1 MIAPADAFRSRQK
14 GITLAHAAHPSR
26 SAVMQPSRPRSLTA
40 FSLTAALVVGA
51 LTLSSCDKQK
61 KAADAA
67 RSESTS
73 AVPQPAE
80 DSSTGATSL
89 TAAPLIVPPE
99 SDDKAPDTF
108 RVKLETTKGTV
119 HMRIHR
125 AWAPKG
131 VDRFY
136 TLVNAGFFESVA
148 LFRVIPGF
156 VAQFGIHG
164 NPETAGLWRNHTISD
179 DPVKHKN
186 RRGTVVFATAGPN
199 TRTTQLFINLA
210 DNTNLDAMG
219 FSPIG
224 EIENMEAVDAFYSGY
239 GEGAPN
245 GNGPDQR
252 AMQERGNAY
261 LHVEFPKLD
270 YITRAEVLEK

>member
-1 MIAPADAFRSRQK
+1 MRDVLIEWQCRRRAETSAEIRVASAASIKMPCSARK
-14 GITLAHAAHPSR
+14 GLAR
-26 SAVMQPSRPRSLTA
+26 SAI
-40 FSLTAALVVGA
+40 AAMFITGLFLV
-51 LTLSSCDKQK
+51 TSCDKQK
-61 KAADAA
+61 KSADAA
-67 RSESTS
+67 RSENAA
-73 AVPQPAE
+73 AVPPSPAA
-80 DSSTGATSL
+80 SGG
-89 TAAPLIVPPE
+89 TALAAARLITPPE
-99 SDDKAPDTF
+99 ADEKAPDTF

-119 HMRIHR
+119 HMRLNR

-164 NPETAGLWRNHTISD
+164 NPETASLWRNHTISD
-179 DPVKHKN
+179 DPVKHEN

-199 TRTTQLFINLA
+199 TRTTQLFINFA

-219 FSPIG
+219 FAPIG
-224 EIENMEAVDAFYSGY
+224 EIEDMQVIDSIYSGY
-239 GEGAPN
+239 GEGAPT

-252 AMQERGNAY
+252 AMQERGNVY
-261 LHVEFPKLD
+261 LQSDFPKLD
-270 YITRAEVLEK
+270 YIVRATVLEK